1 MRSYPLI
8 RKSHSLI
15 DVLKHIVKMIKNRG
29 KVPKFQQ
36 LVIPKTNNFCEVL
49 FKSVFSENITSNVE
63 ELPKSPEDLIKLVEK
78 FNITGKGGA
87 NFPTYKKLEAF
98 NNSDKLSRVLI
109 INAAEC
115 DPGLFH
121 DQWIALNLH
130 SEVSKIANL
139 IKELFN
145 VDKIFLAAKFDL
157 AENLWPGIDYVQ
169 LPERYPVGAEKLLVK
184 VILGK
189 DPMSYKY
196 PVNEGVLVQN
206 IQTLYSIYNAV
217 FNPENVKQ
225 HLLTYRDLKN
235 KKSYVVLTSNG
246 SAIGDICSGNDIYI
260 GGGIMQAKEAKA
272 DDIIDS
278 SVNFIASG
286 KAPEFKDDACKGCMQ
301 CVSHCP
307 LGLDVNLV
315 LKDEMDTQQGQRCV
329 KCGSCSY
336 ICPAGIDLCS
346 KVKELSA

>member
-1 MRSYPLI
+1 MKSYPLI
-8 RKSHSLI
+8 RKSHSIL
-15 DVLKHIVKMIKNRG
+15 DVLKHIGKMIKNKG

-36 LVIPKTNNFCEVL
+36 LVIPKTTDYSEVS
-49 FKSVFSENITSNVE
+49 FKSLFNENINCNVE
-63 ELPKSPEDLIKLVEK
+63 DLPKSPEDLIQLVEK
-78 FNITGKGGA
+78 FDIKGKGGA
-87 NFPTYKKLEAF
+87 NFPTSKKLEAF
-98 NNSDKLSRVLI
+98 NKSDKTSRVLI

-139 IKELFN
+139 LKELFN
-145 VDKIFLAAKFDL
+145 IDEIFLAAKFDL
-157 AENLWPGIDYVQ
+157 PENLWPGIHYVQ
-169 LPERYPVGAEKLLVK
+169 LPERYPVGAEKLLAK

-189 DPMSYKY
+189 DPLSYKY
-196 PVNEGVLVQN
+196 PVDEGVLVQN
-206 IQTLYSIYNAV
+206 IQTLFSIYNAV

-235 KKSYVVLTSNG
+235 KKSYVVLTSSG
-246 SAIGDICSGNDIYI
+246 TAIGDICSSQDLYI
-260 GGGIMQAKEAKA
+260 GGGIMQARKAKA

-278 SVNFIASG
+278 SVNFVAAG
-286 KAPEFKDDACKGCMQ
+286 KAPVFKEGGCKGCQQ
-301 CVSHCP
+301 CTSHCP
-307 LGLDVNLV
+307 LGLDVHLV
-315 LKDEMDTQQGQRCV
+315 VNNDMDVQQGKRCV

-336 ICPAGIDLCS
+336 ICPASIDLCS